1 MKKCHFIK
9 TLLAV
14 CLLSAPGVNSLAEKR
29 QESNALRVVNG
40 VTVGVSCTEDAEK
53 AGLEAKIIQGD
64 SALQL
69 QRAGIKVVD
78 KQSGYMPPT
87 IPDLQIRIKAY
98 EISEKQIIV
107 DNIDIFLK
115 QQTALIGNPDQK
127 ITPTT
132 WRRSRLSHSRPQQF
146 VEHIR
151 EHVKILISEFIK
163 DYQAANQSEAEP
175 IDANKVAIPIPKQ
188 VNPTEKTQ
196 QVQYKFVASKN
207 SKVFHKPDC
216 SSASRIKPENL
227 ETYNTRDGAVKAG
240 KRPCKRCKP

>member
-107 DNIDIFLK
+107 DNIDIFLNNK
-115 QQTALIGNPDQK
+115 QLWLVI
-127 ITPTT
+127 PTK
-132 WRRSRLSHSRPQQF
+132 RLPLPLGG
-146 VEHIR
+146 V
-151 EHVKILISEFIK
+151 
-163 DYQAANQSEAEP
+163 P
-175 IDANKVAIPIPKQ
+175 G
-188 VNPTEKTQ
+188 
-196 QVQYKFVASKN
+196 
-207 SKVFHKPDC
+207 
-216 SSASRIKPENL
+216 SRIAGPSSL
-227 ETYNTRDGAVKAG
+227 LSISGNT
-240 KRPCKRCKP
+240 